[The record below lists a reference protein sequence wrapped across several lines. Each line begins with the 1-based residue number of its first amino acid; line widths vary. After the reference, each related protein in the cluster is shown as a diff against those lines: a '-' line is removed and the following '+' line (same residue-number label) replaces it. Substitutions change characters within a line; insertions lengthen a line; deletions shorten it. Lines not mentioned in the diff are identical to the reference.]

1 MSRLANNPWI
11 AIGALWL
18 AALAY
23 YLSRQYLHPDVS
35 WALVAT
41 GRMLDGARLYRD
53 IIEVN
58 PPLIFYSAVPAVL
71 AAKLTGWP
79 VMPSFIVY
87 VLLLIAASLA
97 LTARVLD
104 STAALP
110 QGRRGWMIL
119 AGFLALALLP
129 VTDFGEREHFTAILT
144 LPYVALLSAR
154 FLERDCD
161 AKLAAAAGLAAG
173 IGFAFK
179 PYFLIVPAALELYLL
194 ARRRSLGTA
203 FRPETIGAG
212 LAISVYAAAVY
223 LAHPEYF
230 ERIVPFGLLVYS
242 AYTKPLMNTLL
253 QPELPT
259 LLLALLAYVAA
270 RVYGRAS
277 RSLDAYA
284 IAAGSFFVAYLAQAK
299 GWSYHLIPVAAFL
312 WMSVAGAVLT
322 PSDNRA
328 AAPIRAGRLLIATM
342 AVALFCVALGPVT
355 RGATRSPFAD
365 RLAPIV
371 RSIAPA
377 GSLYAFTSHVW
388 VAFPLVPATG
398 LDWASRFPGQWLLP
412 GVVNSLPDADSAT
425 RARLEEVERFVVDA
439 VIEDLERN
447 RPEIVLVDLANPYFA
462 GPPFDYLGYFE
473 RYPRFRSLWSD
484 YVKVERFSFVE
495 RVSPVEP
502 EGTRPTRI
510 RLFDIYC
517 RPDTAPG
524 CAPPEAA
531 TRGPPSGVTKHRI
544 YGGEEMV
551 GATGFEP
558 ATPRPPVCGT
568 RHAPK
573 CGETG

>member
-1 MSRLANNPWI
+1 MARLANNPWI

-23 YLSRQYLHPDVS
+23 YLTRQYLHPDVS

-41 GRMLDGARLYRD
+41 ERMLEGARLYRD

-71 AAKLTGWP
+71 AAQLTGWP
-79 VMPSFIVY
+79 VMPSFVVY
-87 VLLLIAASLA
+87 VLLLIAASLV
-97 LTARVLD
+97 LTARILD

-110 QGRRGWMIL
+110 RGRRGWMIL
-119 AGFLALALLP
+119 AGFFALALLP

-154 FLERDCD
+154 FLDRGCD
-161 AKLAAAAGLAAG
+161 ARLAAVAGLAAG

-194 ARRRSLGTA
+194 VRRRSLTAA

-212 LAISVYAAAVY
+212 LAVAIYAAAVY

-230 ERIVPFGLLVYS
+230 DRIVPYGLVVYS
-242 AYTKPLMNTLL
+242 AYTKPLLKVL
-253 QPELPT
+253 RQPEIPT
-259 LLLALLAYVAA
+259 LLLAVMAYAVA
-270 RVYGRAS
+270 RVSGRAS

-284 IAAGSFFVAYLAQAK
+284 IAAGGFFIAYLTQAK

-312 WMSVAGAVLT
+312 WMAVAGAVLT
-322 PSDNRA
+322 PSDERA
-328 AAPIRAGRLLIATM
+328 EVPIRTRRLLIATM
-342 AVALFCVALGPVT
+342 ALALAGAAYGPAT

-371 RSIAPA
+371 RGIAPT

-388 VAFPLVPATG
+388 VPFPLISTTG
-398 LDWASRFPGQWLLP
+398 LDWASRFPTQWLLP
-412 GVVNSLPDADSAT
+412 GVVNGLHDAGPAA

-473 RYPRFRSLWSD
+473 RYPRFRSVWSN
-484 YVKVERFSFVE
+484 YVKMEQFSFVE
-495 RVSPVEP
+495 RVGPVELGRAEP
-502 EGTRPTRI
+502 SRTRR
-510 RLFDIYC
+510 FDIYC
-517 RPDTAPG
+517 RRDTAPG
-524 CAPPEAA
+524 CTPPETIA
-531 TRGPPSGVTKHRI
+531 
-544 YGGEEMV
+544 
-551 GATGFEP
+551 GATP
-558 ATPRPPVCGT
+558 
-568 RHAPK
+568 
-573 CGETG
+573 

>member
-1 MSRLANNPWI
+1 MARLANNPWF

-23 YLSRQYLHPDVS
+23 YLTRQYLHPDVS
-35 WALVAT
+35 WVLVAT
-41 GRMLDGARLYRD
+41 ERMLDGDQLYRD

-71 AAKLTGWP
+71 AAQLAGWP
-79 VMPSFIVY
+79 VMPSFVVY
-87 VLLLIAASLA
+87 VLLLIAASLV
-97 LTARVLD
+97 LTARILD

-110 QGRRGWMIL
+110 PRRRGWMIL
-119 AGFLALALLP
+119 AGFFALALLP

-154 FLERDCD
+154 FLDRDCD
-161 AKLAAAAGLAAG
+161 ARLAAAAGLAAG

-194 ARRRSLGTA
+194 VRRRSLATA

-212 LAISVYAAAVY
+212 LAIAVYAAAVY

-230 ERIVPFGLLVYS
+230 DRIVPYGLLVYS
-242 AYTKPLMNTLL
+242 AYTKPLLNILL

-259 LLLALLAYVAA
+259 LLLALMAYAVA
-270 RVYGRAS
+270 RVSGRAS

-284 IAAGSFFVAYLAQAK
+284 IAAGGFFVAYLAQAK

-312 WMSVAGAVLT
+312 WMSVAGAGLT
-322 PSDNRA
+322 PFDTRA
-328 AAPIRAGRLLIATM
+328 EAPIRARRLLLVTT
-342 AVALFCVALGPVT
+342 AVALACMALGSMT

-371 RSIAPA
+371 RSIAPT

-398 LDWASRFPGQWLLP
+398 LNWASRFPGQWLLP
-412 GVVNSLPDADSAT
+412 GVVNGLHDADPAT
-425 RARLEEVERFVVDA
+425 RKRLEEVERFVVDA

-447 RPEIVLVDLANPYFA
+447 RPEIILIDLANPYFA
-462 GPPFDYLGYFE
+462 GQPFDYLGYFE
-473 RYPRFRSLWSD
+473 RYPRFRSIWSD
-484 YVKVERFSFVE
+484 YVKVEQFSFVE
-495 RVSPVEP
+495 RVSPVEQGRAQP
-502 EGTRPTRI
+502 PRT

-517 RPDTAPG
+517 RLDTAPG
-524 CAPPEAA
+524 CVPPETIA
-531 TRGPPSGVTKHRI
+531 
-544 YGGEEMV
+544 
-551 GATGFEP
+551 GAIP
-558 ATPRPPVCGT
+558 
-568 RHAPK
+568 
-573 CGETG
+573 